1 MTVQVKRYKTLLSCL
16 ALGFI
21 GLSLAGCS
29 SSNEST
35 TDLIDGVFID
45 SAVQGL
51 SYSSRT
57 QSGVT
62 DENGAFTADRGE
74 PVIFSIG
81 DLTLPAVLAK
91 ETITPLD
98 IFSATSTD
106 NRSVVNLAR
115 LLQSLDTDN
124 NPENGIV
131 IDSEAANVATQLDFS
146 SETFDADVANFVANS
161 GSQTVTLIDAVAA
174 VQHLEATLNINQVDT
189 GACGDDHPL
198 VGQIVSLST
207 LQHQVA
213 GDVRVVD
220 NCTLEV
226 TDFVYDGQGPRV
238 FFFGALDSQYS
249 SADSFVIGPRLNG
262 RPYNG
267 ETLTL
272 TLPDGMT
279 LDDMN
284 SISVW
289 CADFRIDF
297 GSAVFN

>member
-1 MTVQVKRYKTLLSCL
+1 MKVQVKRRRTLLSSL
-16 ALGFI
+16 ACGFV
-21 GLSLAGCS
+21 GLLLAGCS

-62 DENGAFTADRGE
+62 NENGAFTVDRGE

-106 NRSVVNLAR
+106 NVSVVNLAR
-115 LLQSLDTDN
+115 LLQSLDTDS

-131 IDSEAANVATQLDFS
+131 IDSEAANVATQMDFS
-146 SETFDADVANFVANS
+146 SESFDDDVANFVANS
-161 GSQTVTLIDAVAA
+161 GSQTVTLIDAATA
-174 VQHLEATLNINQVDT
+174 IEHLEATLNINQVDLS
-189 GACGDDHPL
+189 ACGDDHPL

-262 RPYNG
+262 RSYNG

-272 TLPDGMT
+272 TLPDGTT

-297 GSAVFN
+297 GSAEFN